1 MSRVFVDTSAMFA
14 LLAPTDAAHERA
26 VRVFA
31 RLRARQSVLL
41 TTSFNLVE
49 TYALIG
55 RRLGREATVAFRS
68 SFAPLLD
75 VAWVDRDLH
84 ERGLDL
90 MLLMPLGVS
99 LVDAVSFVFIRE
111 QRVDEVFVFDSHFE
125 KEGFPVA
132 K

>member
-1 MSRVFVDTSAMFA
+1 MFA

>member
-1 MSRVFVDTSAMFA
+1 MFA

-90 MLLMPLGVS
+90 MLLMPLGVT

>member
-1 MSRVFVDTSAMFA
+1 
-14 LLAPTDAAHERA
+14 
-26 VRVFA
+26 
-31 RLRARQSVLL
+31 
-41 TTSFNLVE
+41 
-49 TYALIG
+49 
-55 RRLGREATVAFRS
+55 
-68 SFAPLLD
+68 LLD